1 MITWKSSWVGEK
13 HFEVTIEYSSCSSEL
28 WHCSSDR
35 WTVFNLFGSTNQ
47 SRSSHPLFFGHSVS
61 VSFLKCQHD
70 LSHVKQTWKAF
81 VYYVNLH
88 FLTSASS
95 CLPFCE
101 GSTYRGA
108 GYTNVNLMLFTVHV
122 CSASAR
128 VRTIGRQFFLSRVCF
143 PTLTSWSVENPI
155 KRPRSCSLYFSDA
168 SQKSDNSWISSWSF
182 NESLWPQEK

>member
-1 MITWKSSWVGEK
+1 MS
-13 HFEVTIEYSSCSSEL
+13 HFEVTIEYSTCSSEF

-35 WTVFNLFGSTNQ
+35 RTVFNLFGSTNQ
-47 SRSSHPLFFGHSVS
+47 SRSSHSSFFGHGVS
-61 VSFLKCQHD
+61 VSFPKCQHD

-101 GSTYRGA
+101 GSIYRGA
-108 GYTNVNLMLFTVHV
+108 EYANANLMLFTVHV

-128 VRTIGRQFFLSRVCF
+128 VSSVFPDNICF
-143 PTLTSWSVENPI
+143 PTLTSWSVENLI
-155 KRPRSCSLYFSDA
+155 KRPDPARFI
-168 SQKSDNSWISSWSF
+168 SQMRLKSQTTV
-182 NESLWPQEK
+182 E